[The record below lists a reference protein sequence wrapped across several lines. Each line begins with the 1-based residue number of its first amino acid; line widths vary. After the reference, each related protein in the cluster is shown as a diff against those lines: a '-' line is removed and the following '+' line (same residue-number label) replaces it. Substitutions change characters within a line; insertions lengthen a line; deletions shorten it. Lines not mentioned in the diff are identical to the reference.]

1 MNIIDW
7 KSKKLDIPS
16 ASPLGA
22 EAEAAIEAFGKVKFM
37 KALMMEM
44 LKIDNIEATI
54 VTDSKSLKQAVES
67 DNLVKDKR
75 TAIAVC
81 TLRKCKE
88 FENIGVDWV
97 EGENQL
103 ADILTKPSVNPLP
116 LISVLQGNI
125 YLYPNP
131 PVTQPMKAKKVR
143 KSNKQK

>member
-1 MNIIDW
+1 
-7 KSKKLDIPS
+7 
-16 ASPLGA
+16 
-22 EAEAAIEAFGKVKFM
+22 
-37 KALMMEM
+37 MEM
-44 LKIDNIEATI
+44 LKVDNIEATI
-54 VTDSKSLKQAVES
+54 LTDSKSLKQAVES
-67 DNLVKDKR
+67 DNSVKDKR

-125 YLYPNP
+125 YKYPNP
-131 PVTQPMKAKKVR
+131 PVTGPGPMKAKKG
-143 KSNKQK
+143 KKLKK